1 MNLSLAIA
9 VNAVLDAGLVALL
22 AIVMS
27 RAAQLDSHLQ
37 PAAVLVPARPQAR
50 AAHGRVEQARA
61 QALASALS

>member
-9 VNAVLDAGLVALL
+9 VNAVLDAGLVALI

-27 RAAQLDSHLQ
+27 RAAHLDPHVQ
-37 PAAVLVPARPQAR
+37 PAAVHAPTRPRAH
-50 AAHGRVEQARA
+50 AAHGRVEQARE